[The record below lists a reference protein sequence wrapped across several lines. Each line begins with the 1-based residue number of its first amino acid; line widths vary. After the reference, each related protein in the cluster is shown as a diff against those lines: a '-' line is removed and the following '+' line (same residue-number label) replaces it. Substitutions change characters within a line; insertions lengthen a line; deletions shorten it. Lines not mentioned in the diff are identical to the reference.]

1 MKVLNNYNECL
12 TNLACSIR
20 KYFELDYKH
29 NTLEYIDKLLEEKK
43 PKNIVVLLF
52 DGMGSIFLKK
62 YLDKNDFLNKHLYKD
77 ITTVFPATT
86 VAATTSMMTGLN
98 PSETAMLGWNMYYKD
113 IDKIITTFRN
123 TIKNTNILSEDAINY
138 KNKYM
143 ITKTIMDEINEKGK
157 YKGYTLFP
165 FGDNPYKDRND
176 LCNIIE
182 NLCNNNDKKYI
193 YAYDVEPDNTMHDFG
208 CDADCIKKDIKE
220 INNLVEKLSKNL
232 KDTIIFVLA
241 DHGHINVE
249 NIFINDYKDIM
260 ECLKKDTS
268 LEQRTINFHIKEEK
282 KELFKELFNKY
293 FSDYFDLYTVNEV
306 IESKLF
312 GDGEENIIFK
322 DILGDYIAIAKSNKA
337 LVSKGEYELVST
349 HAGYTKDEIMVP
361 LIIIDTD
368 KIIK

>member
-20 KYFELDYKH
+20 KYFKLDYKH

-43 PKNIVVLLF
+43 PKNVVVLLF

-113 IDKIITTFRN
+113 IDKIIATFRN

-165 FGDNPYKDRND
+165 FGDNPYKDRDD
-176 LCNIIE
+176 LYNIIE
-182 NLCNNNDKKYI
+182 NLCNNDDKKYI
-193 YAYDVEPDNTMHDFG
+193 YAYDVEPDNTSHDFG
-208 CDADCIKKDIKE
+208 CDAECIKKDIKE

-249 NIFINDYKDIM
+249 NIFINDYKDII

-268 LEQRTINFHIKEEK
+268 LEQRTVNFHIKEEK
-282 KELFKELFNKY
+282 KEIFKELFNKY

-312 GDGEENIIFK
+312 GDGEENIVFK
-322 DILGDYIAIAKSNKA
+322 DILGDYIAIAKSNKT
-337 LVSKGEYELVST
+337 LVSKGEDELVST

-368 KIIK
+368 KIK